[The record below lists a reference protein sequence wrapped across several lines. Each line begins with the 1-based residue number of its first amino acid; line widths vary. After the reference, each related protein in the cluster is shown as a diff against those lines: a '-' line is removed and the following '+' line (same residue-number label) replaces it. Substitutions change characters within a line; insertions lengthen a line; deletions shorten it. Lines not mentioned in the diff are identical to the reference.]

1 MPNIIEITDLME
13 PGPDIY
19 AGLTESQLRNRRE
32 ADEGIFIAESPNVIE
47 RALHAG
53 YKPISFLMQRKHITG
68 DAQSLIAQCSDI
80 PVYTGADDLLAQ
92 LTGFQLTRGVLCAM
106 HRPLLP
112 TVEQVCCGAT
122 RIAVLENITESTNVG
137 AIFRSA
143 AALFV
148 DAVLVTPE
156 CCDPLCRRAV
166 RVSMGNIFLVP
177 WTRIGSVD
185 SDWPHRGIE
194 QLHAL
199 GFKTASLALS
209 DNSVGITDEKLM
221 QEEKLAL
228 ILGTEGTGLRKD
240 TISLSDYVVRIP
252 MRQGVDSL
260 NVAAAAAVAFW
271 QLRK

>member
-1 MPNIIEITDLME
+1 MPNIVEITDLKE
-13 PGPDIY
+13 SGPDIY
-19 AGLTESQLRNRRE
+19 TGLTESQLRNRRE
-32 ADEGIFIAESPNVIE
+32 AEEGIFIAESPNVIE

-68 DAQSLIAQCSDI
+68 DAQSLIAQCPDI
-80 PVYTGADDLLAQ
+80 PVYTGKDDLLTQ

-166 RVSMGNIFLVP
+166 RVSMGNVFLVP
-177 WTRIGSVD
+177 WTRIGSTD
-185 SDWPHRGIE
+185 SDWPHTGIE

-199 GFKTASLALS
+199 GFKMASLALS
-209 DNSVGITDEKLM
+209 DNSVSVVDKKLM

-252 MRQGVDSL
+252 MKQGVDSL